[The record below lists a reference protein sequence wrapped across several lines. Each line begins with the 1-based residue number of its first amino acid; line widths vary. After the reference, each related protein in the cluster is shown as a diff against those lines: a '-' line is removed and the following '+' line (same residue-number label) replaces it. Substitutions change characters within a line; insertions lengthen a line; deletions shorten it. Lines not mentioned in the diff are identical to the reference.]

1 MKLTKQ
7 LLKEMVLKEMNL
19 MESDDLGSPDH
30 PDYAQFPEDIRKY
43 KARMFRRQTR
53 QQQAQQAHK
62 DMYKPPNFNLP
73 AYAQEIT
80 TRMLMKSRR
89 CIKNLKDTDFVDK
102 ECSAEWVWITAH
114 NPPMKSQGQGYNN
127 KKHQKDLIRALQTLG
142 YEFTVGE
149 GLYFGEVEESI
160 MVFSGDAY
168 YVEGGKFKETMM
180 ELGKRFFQDAIV
192 YGQKF
197 SGRALDTSKES
208 PVALPDK
215 TGNMKTLPYAAGF
228 QGEEGPRY
236 YFETDWISLHPTG
249 ERVPSKQDDFSIGGT
264 TNFNLSGPEIQKR
277 KDFITKMGGPAS
289 YTPLFDA
296 DNEEFIPQGYPV
308 RRKPKKK

>member
-30 PDYAQFPEDIRKY
+30 PDYAEFPERIRKY
-43 KARMFRRQTR
+43 KARMFRRQER
-53 QQQAQQAHK
+53 EKKEQQEFE
-62 DMYKPPNFNLP
+62 DMYKPADQTLP
-73 AYAQEIT
+73 DFAQEIT
-80 TRMLMKSRR
+80 TRMLMKSAR
-89 CIKNLKDTDFVDK
+89 CIKDKNNPIVDK

-127 KKHQKDLIRALQTLG
+127 KKHQKDLIKALELLG
-142 YEFTVGE
+142 YEFIIGE
-149 GLYFGEVEESI
+149 GLYFGETEQSI
-160 MVFSGDAY
+160 MVFSGDPY
-168 YVEGGKFKETMM
+168 YVEEGKFKEAMM
-180 ELGKRFFQDAIV
+180 KLGKRFFQDAIV

-197 SGRALDTSKES
+197 SGRALDTSRES
-208 PVALPDK
+208 PVAPPDK
-215 TGNMKTLPYAAGF
+215 AGNMKTLPHAAGY

-249 ERVPSKQDDFSIGGT
+249 QRVPSKQDDFSIGGT
-264 TNFNLSGPEIQKR
+264 TNFNLSSDEIQKR
-277 KDFITKMGGPAS
+277 KDFYTKMAGKKS
-289 YTPLFDA
+289 YTPLFDE

-308 RRKPKKK
+308 RRES